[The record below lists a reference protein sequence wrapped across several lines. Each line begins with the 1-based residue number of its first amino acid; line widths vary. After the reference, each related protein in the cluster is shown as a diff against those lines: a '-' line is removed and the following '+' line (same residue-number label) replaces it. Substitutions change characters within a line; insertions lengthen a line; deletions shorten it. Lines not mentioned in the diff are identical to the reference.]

1 MMGMLGK
8 NCLTPKR
15 SSKLASSMRASAR
28 RNTASYRHELASRSR
43 EPIRWNARTRFNV
56 ANVRHGRK
64 SNEQLDLGGLQHSRI
79 ANQRPGHDAACSL
92 VTALTYSGGVLVG
105 SKALHGSFRVAD
117 VDQLV
122 LVGGLENELRSRDRE
137 RDRKEIESVYRS
149 TRHHSRVRRTLIMAG
164 MSYEAISSLE
174 RCESATVECCEGIVT
189 ARRRQPDS
197 ANNIPREL
205 PERLLFERNHRG
217 Q

>member
-1 MMGMLGK
+1 MVPSEWPMWINWSWLV
-8 NCLTPKR
+8 
-15 SSKLASSMRASAR
+15 
-28 RNTASYRHELASRSR
+28 ASRMNYAAEIAS
-43 EPIRWNARTRFNV
+43 EIAR
-56 ANVRHGRK
+56 
-64 SNEQLDLGGLQHSRI
+64 
-79 ANQRPGHDAACSL
+79 
-92 VTALTYSGGVLVG
+92 
-105 SKALHGSFRVAD
+105 
-117 VDQLV
+117 
-122 LVGGLENELRSRDRE
+122 
-137 RDRKEIESVYRS
+137 EIESVDRS

-164 MSYEAISSLE
+164 ISYEAISSLE